1 MKKSK
6 IWISGGVHLKTLEEV
21 RVESGW
27 VEMMLGSRMG
37 IGGSGGSGGSPGIGQ
52 DEIKS
57 FRNGQDHQPG
67 KK

>member
-37 IGGSGGSGGSPGIGQ
+37 IGGSGGSGGIFTYFLS
-52 DEIKS
+52 EVSRLKL
-57 FRNGQDHQPG
+57 
-67 KK
+67 K